1 MEMSERFSSFRES
14 EPVWTPGAESP
25 GATFTHP
32 ADVVSDPGLTMA
44 EKKAILAS
52 WSSDARAVE
61 NSPALRRLD
70 SGAIVEVDAILR
82 ALASLEEPSST
93 PWQAPKWTPL
103 PRPRSVIA
111 RWRSRTGRRYSI
123 DDNDDDP
130 PPAPAGIAIP
140 FRPTFVA
147 AHGRWPESLQGS
159 ACATG

>member
-1 MEMSERFSSFRES
+1 MTERYRSFQES

-25 GATFTHP
+25 RATFTHP
-32 ADVVSDPGLTMA
+32 ADVVSDPGLTTA

-52 WSSDARAVE
+52 WSSDARAVA

-82 ALASLEEPSST
+82 ALASLDEPSST
-93 PWQAPKWTPL
+93 SWLAPKWIPL

-111 RWRSRTGRRYSI
+111 RWRSRTGRRYSVN
-123 DDNDDDP
+123 DDDDDP
-130 PPAPAGIAIP
+130 PPARAGIAIR
-140 FRPTFVA
+140 FGPTFVA
-147 AHGRWPESLQGS
+147 AHGRWPEGLQGS

>member
-1 MEMSERFSSFRES
+1 MSERFRSFQES
-14 EPVWTPGAESP
+14 GPAWTPRAPSP

-32 ADVVSDPGLTMA
+32 DDIVSDPGLTTA

-61 NSPALRRLD
+61 NAPALRQLE

-82 ALASLEEPSST
+82 ALASLDEPST
-93 PWQAPKWTPL
+93 APRQAPKWTPL
-103 PRPRSVIA
+103 PRPCSVIS
-111 RWRSRTGRRYSI
+111 RWRSRTARRYNA

-140 FRPTFVA
+140 FRPAFVA
-147 AHGRWPESLQGS
+147 AHGRWPEGLRGPAYASG
-159 ACATG
+159 